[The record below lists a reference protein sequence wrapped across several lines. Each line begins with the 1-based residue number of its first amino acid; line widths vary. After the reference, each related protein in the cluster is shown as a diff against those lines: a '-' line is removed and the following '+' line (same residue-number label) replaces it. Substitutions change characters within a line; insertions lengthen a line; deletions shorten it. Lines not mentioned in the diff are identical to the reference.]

1 MCMPGLHRA
10 AYLLVCLELI
20 LCASGARQFGSRKI
34 VGYYYGKGRPDYQLS
49 QAPVQE
55 LTHLIYSHAK
65 PTGRGDCEMAHAD
78 VDIPNL
84 LALKALRAQ
93 NPRLLLLLSVGG
105 WSGSTYFSDIV
116 WLPKSFE

>member
-1 MCMPGLHRA
+1 
-10 AYLLVCLELI
+10 LEVI
-20 LCASGARQFGSRKI
+20 LCASGAGQFGSRKI
-34 VGYYYGKGRPDYQLS
+34 VGYYYGKGRPGYQLS
-49 QAPVQE
+49 QVPVQE
-55 LTHLIYSHAK
+55 LTNLIYSHAK

-84 LALKALRAQ
+84 KALRAQ
-93 NPRLLLLLSVGG
+93 KPRLLILLSVGG